1 MLWSKRQRSS
11 GTECGDSSH
20 AERLSATRG
29 RAHTVHDSQLGGCQ
43 LRARYPRF
51 NRLEKLVAVAAL
63 HLRT

>member
-1 MLWSKRQRSS
+1 
-11 GTECGDSSH
+11 
-20 AERLSATRG
+20 
-29 RAHTVHDSQLGGCQ
+29 VHDSQLGGCQ